1 MDFCKGPLQLAADEV
16 KYIQQEQAELK
27 NKKDFANG
35 RSRLRVTCH
44 SIATFIFYSPK
55 EIHSGTK
62 GVEVHRL
69 LLLVLLMLSDTA
81 EMRLDM
87 VGVLVYNKIVS

>member
-27 NKKDFANG
+27 NKKD
-35 RSRLRVTCH
+35 SLRLRVTCH

-55 EIHSGTK
+55 ERHSGKK

-69 LLLVLLMLSDTA
+69 LLLLLLMLSDTA

-87 VGVLVYNKIVS
+87 VGVLVSNKIVS